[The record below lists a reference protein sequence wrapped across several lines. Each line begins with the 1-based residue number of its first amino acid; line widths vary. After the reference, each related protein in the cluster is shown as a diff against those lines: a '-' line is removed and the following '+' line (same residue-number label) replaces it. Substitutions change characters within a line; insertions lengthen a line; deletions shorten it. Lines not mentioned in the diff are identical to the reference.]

1 MLVTLG
7 GQRVNIY
14 PQWRK
19 TTYRQDVYDLNCSY
33 VICTALI
40 CIGFP
45 YLSPLRTMFKYMHAK
60 RRCDNP
66 RLTVYSVHIISP
78 RSSLAIPTPI
88 GSSILSVSH
97 VSSWTCSAPSL
108 MLNSKSS
115 VTKPQSNE
123 GTTLNGFLSLSIISF
138 HYWVTTVHS
147 WDSTATSVFEASDW
161 LDC

>member
-1 MLVTLG
+1 MFTIETAVTLFA
-7 GQRVNIY
+7 
-14 PQWRK
+14 P
-19 TTYRQDVYDLNCSY
+19 
-33 VICTALI
+33 LI

-45 YLSPLRTMFKYMHAK
+45 YLSRLRTMIKYMCTE

-97 VSSWTCSAPSL
+97 MSSWTCSTPSL

-115 VTKPQSNE
+115 VTKPHSNCS
-123 GTTLNGFLSLSIISF
+123 TFLQGVRSSTVISP
-138 HYWVTTVHS
+138 HYWVTTVYS
-147 WDSTATSVFEASDW
+147 WNSSPTCVLEASK
-161 LDC
+161 

>member
-1 MLVTLG
+1 MFTIETAVTLF
-7 GQRVNIY
+7 VPFIY
-14 PQWRK
+14 
-19 TTYRQDVYDLNCSY
+19 
-33 VICTALI
+33 
-40 CIGFP
+40 IGFP
-45 YLSPLRTMFKYMHAK
+45 YLSRIRTMFKYMHAK

-66 RLTVYSVHIISP
+66 LLTVYSVHIISP

-97 VSSWTCSAPSL
+97 MSSWTCSAPSL

-115 VTKPQSNE
+115 VTKPQSNK
-123 GTTLNGFLSLSIISF
+123 GATLNGFFSLSIISF

>member
-1 MLVTLG
+1 MLVTLR

-19 TTYRQDVYDLNCSY
+19 TTHRQDVYDLNCSY
-33 VICTALI
+33 VICTVNL
-40 CIGFP
+40 
-45 YLSPLRTMFKYMHAK
+45 YRLPLLVPLTNYVQVYAHKEKMW
-60 RRCDNP
+60 

-97 VSSWTCSAPSL
+97 MSSWTCSAPSL

>member
-1 MLVTLG
+1 MFTIETAVTLF
-7 GQRVNIY
+7 V
-14 PQWRK
+14 P
-19 TTYRQDVYDLNCSY
+19 
-33 VICTALI
+33 LI

-45 YLSPLRTMFKYMHAK
+45 YLSPLRTMFKYMRTK

>member
-1 MLVTLG
+1 MFTIETAVTLFA
-7 GQRVNIY
+7 
-14 PQWRK
+14 P
-19 TTYRQDVYDLNCSY
+19 
-33 VICTALI
+33 LI

-45 YLSPLRTMFKYMHAK
+45 YLSLLRTMFKYMHAK
-60 RRCDNP
+60 RRCDNA

-115 VTKPQSNE
+115 VTKPQSNK

-147 WDSTATSVFEASDW
+147 WNSTATSVFEASDW

>member
-1 MLVTLG
+1 MFTIETAVTLF
-7 GQRVNIY
+7 V
-14 PQWRK
+14 P
-19 TTYRQDVYDLNCSY
+19 LS
-33 VICTALI
+33 

-45 YLSPLRTMFKYMHAK
+45 YLSPLRTMFKYMRTK
-60 RRCDNP
+60 RRCDNS
-66 RLTVYSVHIISP
+66 RLTVYSVHVICP

-97 VSSWTCSAPSL
+97 MSSWTCSAPSL